1 MLRILK
7 SNLIMRGLQIVKNVP
22 QKQHTLPAH
31 VLLNASE
38 DLFGVKREN
47 FLMGLKIDFEFENLG
62 FLGFFS

>member
-7 SNLIMRGLQIVKNVP
+7 SNLIMRGLQIVKNFP

-38 DLFGVKREN
+38 DLFKKGTLIRKRLPPNQFTMERVWY
-47 FLMGLKIDFEFENLG
+47 
-62 FLGFFS
+62 